1 MTAQGSGHARG
12 NWGSPEA
19 VPALALNDEEALV
32 RGHAAWALGRIG
44 TEAARQ
50 ALAGRAEL
58 EADAW
63 VREEI
68 AAALDTLLPAR
79 LVRG

>member
-1 MTAQGSGHARG
+1 
-12 NWGSPEA
+12 
-19 VPALALNDEEALV
+19 V

-50 ALAGRAEL
+50 ALAGRAEV
-58 EADAW
+58 EDDAW

-68 AAALDTLLPAR
+68 ASAQRTSD
-79 LVRG
+79 